1 MDSLIK
7 KEKHMKKI
15 YIFLMTS
22 ILLMSSALAESI
34 TIIPGSK
41 PGGSNF
47 TRATMY
53 QEVLQKMGHTVKFEN
68 ITTLT
73 EATKYLEDRRGKENV
88 ILPYP
93 SNQPAQIGYYI
104 SDNNFILNEY
114 SAPYYW
120 CQSTA
125 SLDKNK
131 LIIGLD
137 KNMNQKFS
145 DKLFAKLGKEVVYLR
160 YKNSGDLYNA
170 ITSGDIDVMFT
181 NQVVSLK
188 LVNNNQGTC
197 IANTDEETANGV
209 PSIYT
214 IVKDGTKF
222 PVMDYP
228 IISNNTSNNLRNIL
242 LEANKDPIFTSW
254 RQKGGLAE
262 IVGKKTRK
270 NELKIIE
277 VRQHLWK

>member
-1 MDSLIK
+1 MS
-7 KEKHMKKI
+7 
-15 YIFLMTS
+15 T

-34 TIIPGSK
+34 TIIPGGK
-41 PGGSNF
+41 PGGSSF
-47 TRATMY
+47 HRATMY

-68 ITTLT
+68 ISAMT

-88 ILPYP
+88 IIMFA
-93 SNQPAQIGYYI
+93 SNQPAQMGYYI
-104 SDNNFILNEY
+104 SNNNFVFNEY

-125 SLDKNK
+125 SLDKKK
-131 LIIGLD
+131 LIVGLD

-160 YKNSGDLYNA
+160 YKGSGDLYNA
-170 ITSGDIDVMFT
+170 ITGGDIDVMFT
-181 NQVVSLK
+181 NQVKSIQLMENK
-188 LVNNNQGTC
+188 QGTC
-197 IANTDEETANGV
+197 IANTDEGTANGV

-228 IISNNTSNNLRNIL
+228 IVSNNTSDKFRKIL

-254 RQKGGLAE
+254 RQKGGLIE
-262 IVGKKTRK
+262 IVGKKSRK
-270 NELKIIE
+270 SELKVVE

>member
-1 MDSLIK
+1 
-7 KEKHMKKI
+7 MKKI
-15 YIFLMTS
+15 YIFLMST

-34 TIIPGSK
+34 TIIPGGK
-41 PGGSNF
+41 PGGSSF
-47 TRATMY
+47 HRATMY

-68 ITTLT
+68 ISAMT

-88 ILPYP
+88 IIMFA
-93 SNQPAQIGYYI
+93 SNQPAQMGYYI
-104 SDNNFILNEY
+104 SDNNFVFNEY

-125 SLDKNK
+125 SLDKKK
-131 LIIGLD
+131 LIVGLD

-160 YKNSGDLYNA
+160 YKGSGDLYNA
-170 ITSGDIDVMFT
+170 VTGGDIDVMFT
-181 NQVVSLK
+181 NQVQSLK
-188 LVNNNQGTC
+188 LVENKQGTC

-209 PSIYT
+209 PSIYS

-228 IISNNTSNNLRNIL
+228 IVSNNTSDKFRKIL

-254 RQKGGLAE
+254 RQKGGLVE
-262 IVGKKTRK
+262 IVGKKSRK
-270 NELKIIE
+270 SELKVVE